1 MAGRRGCVWPC
12 SSTAA
17 NGSCRCSPIMS
28 GRGSRLVLQPGEKLA
43 LSQRTNGMFELRV
56 ETVQA

>member
-1 MAGRRGCVWPC
+1 
-12 SSTAA
+12 
-17 NGSCRCSPIMS
+17 
-28 GRGSRLVLQPGEKLA
+28 VLQPGEKLA